1 VSGRVN
7 IVEKLGNW
15 QMQTAGRTLK
25 RWFKYLWTAPVFEG
39 DPEKTNI
46 GKHLHAMTW
55 FSIIATT
62 FYIIALP
69 IVAPQLAKRILLVI
83 PLLILQVPI
92 LAWALRGRVKEAAIV
107 SLTSI
112 WVAFGFGSAISGGV
126 RSAIYSGNIVLIL
139 TAAIMLGKRIAFGFA
154 GLSLIEGIILVWA
167 EYRGVLPP
175 LLTTPLSSLLTQAM
189 YFIVGA
195 GSLYLANYSIKE
207 ALDKASHELSER
219 HLVEKE
225 LRDSEQR
232 YRLISTVAS
241 DYMFSTRL
249 GTDNELHL
257 DWVAGAF
264 EQITGF
270 TFEEYIDRGGWR
282 SLLYPDDIPLDDHA
296 LETLQANKTVV
307 HEIRCFHKDGSVRW
321 MRVYAH
327 PVWDRSLQKLTGIYG
342 AVQDITE
349 RKDAEAER
357 EKLINELEAKNTELE
372 RFTYTVSHD
381 LKSPL
386 VTIRGFLGY
395 IEKDIMAGNTERLQA
410 DMARIADATNRMQRI
425 LNELLEL
432 SRIGRMKNP
441 SEAVSFE
448 AIVNEAVELVRGRLE
463 AHQVQIEIKPGLP
476 VVYGDRVRLVEVV
489 QNLLDNSCKFMGG
502 QPHPGIQVGSNGTD
516 PDGKPILFIQ
526 DNGTGI
532 DPQFHDRVFGLF
544 NKLDPQSEG
553 TGIGLA
559 LVKRI
564 IEVHQGKI
572 WIESQGSGSGT
583 TFYFTLPVPD

>member
-1 VSGRVN
+1 MMRRPGIT
-7 IVEKLGNW
+7 IVE
-15 QMQTAGRTLK
+15 
-25 RWFKYLWTAPVFEG
+25 WFRRQLAAPVFEG
-39 DPEKTNI
+39 DAEKTNI
-46 GKHLHAMTW
+46 GKHLHTMTW
-55 FSIIATT
+55 FVIGLAI

-69 IVAPQLAKRILLVI
+69 ILAPQFTHR
-83 PLLILQVPI
+83 LILIFPPLFLQGAI
-92 LAWALRGRVKEAAIV
+92 LAWARRGQVKQAAVV
-107 SLTSI
+107 SLTII
-112 WVAFGFGSAISGGV
+112 WLSFGVASAITGGV
-126 RSAIYSGNIVLIL
+126 RSAIFSGNIVLIL
-139 TAAIMLGKRIAFGFA
+139 TAAIMLGKRTAFA
-154 GLSLIEGIILVWA
+154 YAVLSLVQGLFLVWA
-167 EYRGVLPP
+167 EYEGLLPP
-175 LLTTPLSSLLTQAM
+175 LSTTPLSSLLTQAL
-189 YFIVGA
+189 FLIAGA
-195 GSLYLANYSIKE
+195 GSLYFANYSIKE
-207 ALDKASHELSER
+207 AFDKASHELSER

-249 GTDNELHL
+249 GADGELHL

-264 EQITGF
+264 EQITGY

-282 SLLYPDDIPLDDHA
+282 SLLYPDDISLDDRA
-296 LETLQANKTVV
+296 LEILQANQTVV
-307 HEIRCFHKDGSVRW
+307 HDIRCFHKDGSVRW

-327 PVWDRSLQKLTGIYG
+327 PVWDRSRQLLTGIYG

-349 RKDAEAER
+349 RKEAEAER
-357 EKLINELEAKNTELE
+357 EKLIRELEAKNAELE

-395 IEKDIMAGNTERLQA
+395 IEKSISTGNTDRIKA
-410 DMARIADATNRMQRI
+410 DMARITEATNRMQRI

-432 SRIGRMKNP
+432 SRIGRIKNP
-441 SEAVSFE
+441 SETVSFE
-448 AIVNEAVELVRGRLE
+448 AIVHEAVELVRGSIE
-463 AHQVQIEIKPGLP
+463 AHKVQVEIMPGLP
-476 VVYGDRVRLVEVV
+476 VVYGDRVRLAEVV
-489 QNLLDNSCKFMGG
+489 QNLLDNACKFMGE
-502 QPHPGIQVGSNGTD
+502 QPHPMIKVGATGTD
-516 PDGKPILFIQ
+516 QDGKPILFVQ

-544 NKLDPQSEG
+544 NKLDPHSEG

>member
-1 VSGRVN
+1 
-7 IVEKLGNW
+7 
-15 QMQTAGRTLK
+15 MQKAGKTLK

-39 DPEKTNI
+39 DAEKTNI
-46 GKHLHAMTW
+46 GKHLHTMTW
-55 FSIIATT
+55 FVIGLAI

-69 IVAPQLAKRILLVI
+69 ILAPQFTHRLIIIFPPLV
-83 PLLILQVPI
+83 LQGAI
-92 LAWALRGRVKEAAIV
+92 LAWARRGQVKQAAVV
-107 SLTSI
+107 SLTII
-112 WVAFGFGSAISGGV
+112 WLSFGVASAITGGV
-126 RSAIYSGNIVLIL
+126 RSAIFSGNIVLIL
-139 TAAIMLGKRIAFGFA
+139 TAAIMLGKRFAFGYSA
-154 GLSLIEGIILVWA
+154 LSLVQGLFLVWA
-167 EYRGVLPP
+167 EYKGLLPP
-175 LLTTPLSSLLTQAM
+175 LSTTPLSSLLTQAL
-189 YFIVGA
+189 FLIAGA
-195 GSLYLANYSIKE
+195 GSLYFANYSIKE
-207 ALDKASHELSER
+207 AFDKASHELSER

-225 LRDSEQR
+225 LRVSEQR

-264 EQITGF
+264 EQITGY
-270 TFEEYIDRGGWR
+270 TFEEYINRGGWR

-296 LETLQANKTVV
+296 LEILQANKTVV

-327 PVWDRSLQKLTGIYG
+327 PVWDKSLQKLTGIYG

-357 EKLINELEAKNTELE
+357 EKLINELEAKNAELE

-395 IEKDIMAGNTERLQA
+395 IEKSIQAGNTERIQA
-410 DMARIADATNRMQRI
+410 DMARITDATNRMQRI

-463 AHQVQIEIKPGLP
+463 AHHVQIEIKPGLP
-476 VVYGDRVRLVEVV
+476 VVYGDRVRLTEVV
-489 QNLLDNSCKFMGG
+489 QNLLDNSCKFMGD
-502 QPHPGIQVGSNGTD
+502 QPHPGIQVGSYGTA
-516 PDGKPILFIQ
+516 PDGKPIFYIQ
-526 DNGTGI
+526 DNGVGI
-532 DPQFHDRVFGLF
+532 DPQFHERVFGLF

-559 LVKRI
+559 LVQRI

-583 TFYFTLPVPD
+583 TFYFTLPVPE